1 MGKIR
6 VKFVGAFRWASGR
19 EQIEVET
26 EGWGK
31 VRNVIETLVSEFTKL
46 KSIIGDE
53 NSFDPRPSMVI
64 LVNDVEI
71 GLLEGL
77 ETSLSD
83 GDILTLI
90 PTAHG
95 G

>member
-53 NSFDPRPSMVI
+53 NSFES
-64 LVNDVEI
+64 
-71 GLLEGL
+71 
-77 ETSLSD
+77 
-83 GDILTLI
+83 
-90 PTAHG
+90 
-95 G
+95 

>member
-1 MGKIR
+1 MIK

-26 EGWGK
+26 EEWGK
-31 VRNVIETLVSEFTKL
+31 VRNVIETLVSEYTKL
-46 KSIIGDE
+46 KPIIGDE

-71 GLLEGL
+71 GLLKGL